1 MFGKAFIMANRGQN
15 VNDLI
20 NRFTNMIN
28 TEKVVN
34 DKILKEIGDIFK
46 QSLSYVDT
54 KRDRDVLKALFSQA
68 TSASFVA
75 KLQGVSNKTSIM
87 NARDEL
93 RENVNRPYQ
102 SKSMGKIWQSL
113 GHI

>member
-34 DKILKEIGDIFK
+34 DKILKEIGDIF
-46 QSLSYVDT
+46 
-54 KRDRDVLKALFSQA
+54 
-68 TSASFVA
+68 
-75 KLQGVSNKTSIM
+75 
-87 NARDEL
+87 
-93 RENVNRPYQ
+93 
-102 SKSMGKIWQSL
+102 
-113 GHI
+113 